1 MYFVTPRQLI
11 FPGDAVAT
19 ADSRVEGPV
28 YLDNGKYRSLVVGLV
43 EFRDDGVVIVP
54 LEGVYRPKRG
64 DLVVGYVT
72 DVLATGWEVDVR
84 SFMPAYLP
92 VGEALHK
99 HVDLE
104 TTPLTTFLNI
114 GDVVVAKVKDVDLTD
129 EYPIILT
136 LKEERVGKVESGTV
150 AEIAPVKVP
159 RVIGKKGTMLNTLME
174 LGCDIVVGQN
184 GRVWARCKDPRDEV
198 FLASLIKKIE
208 TESHV
213 MGLTDRIKAEIE
225 NYKKTKQ
232 QAATKMTNL

>member
-11 FPGDAVAT
+11 FPGDVVAT
-19 ADSRVEGPV
+19 ADSKVEGPV
-28 YLDNGKYRSLVVGLV
+28 FLDNGRYRSLVVGLV
-43 EFRDDGVVIVP
+43 EFRDDVVVIVP
-54 LEGVYRPKRG
+54 LEGTYRPKKG

-72 DVLATGWEVDVR
+72 DVLATGWEVDIR

-92 VGEALHK
+92 VSEALHR

-129 EYPIILT
+129 EYPVILT
-136 LKEERVGKVESGTV
+136 LKEERVGKVERGTV
-150 AEIAPVKVP
+150 VEISPVKVP
-159 RVIGKKGTMLNTLME
+159 RVIGKKGSMLNTLME
-174 LGCDIVVGQN
+174 LSCDIVVGQN
-184 GRVWARCKDPRDEV
+184 GRIWARCKDARDEV

-213 MGLTDRIKAEIE
+213 MGLTDRVKAEIE
-225 NYKKTKQ
+225 KWRAASTKAPENYK
-232 QAATKMTNL
+232 

>member
-1 MYFVTPRQLI
+1 
-11 FPGDAVAT
+11 
-19 ADSRVEGPV
+19 
-28 YLDNGKYRSLVVGLV
+28 
-43 EFRDDGVVIVP
+43 
-54 LEGVYRPKRG
+54 VYRPKRG

-104 TTPLTTFLNI
+104 TTHLTTFLNI

-159 RVIGKKGTMLNTLME
+159 RVIGKKGSMLNTLME

-232 QAATKMTNL
+232 QAAV

>member
-1 MYFVTPRQLI
+1 
-11 FPGDAVAT
+11 
-19 ADSRVEGPV
+19 
-28 YLDNGKYRSLVVGLV
+28 
-43 EFRDDGVVIVP
+43 
-54 LEGVYRPKRG
+54 VYRPKRG

-136 LKEERVGKVESGTV
+136 LKEEKVGKVESGTV

-159 RVIGKKGTMLNTLME
+159 RVIGKKGSMLNTLME

-232 QAATKMTNL
+232 QAAV

>member
-232 QAATKMTNL
+232 QTATKMTNL

>member
-1 MYFVTPRQLI
+1 MRLVAPRQLI
-11 FPGDAVAT
+11 FPGDVVAT
-19 ADSRVEGPV
+19 ADSKVEGPV
-28 YLDNGKYRSLVVGLV
+28 YLDNGRYRSLVVGLV

-54 LEGVYRPKRG
+54 LEGVYKPKKG

-72 DVLATGWEVDVR
+72 DVLATGWEVDVK

-136 LKEERVGKVESGTV
+136 LKEDRVGKVESGTV
-150 AEIAPVKVP
+150 VEIAPVKVP
-159 RVIGKKGTMLNTLME
+159 RVIGKKGSMLNTLME

-184 GRVWARCKDPRDEV
+184 GRIWIRCKDAHDEV
-198 FLASLIKKIE
+198 FLASIIRKIE
-208 TESHV
+208 AESHV
-213 MGLTDRIKAEIE
+213 MGLTDRVKAEIE

>member
-1 MYFVTPRQLI
+1 MHLVVPRQLV
-11 FPGDAVAT
+11 FPGDVVAT
-19 ADSRVEGPV
+19 AESRVEGPV

-43 EFRDDGVVIVP
+43 EFREDVVVIVP
-54 LEGVYRPKRG
+54 LEGTYRPKKG

-92 VGEALHK
+92 VSEALHK

-114 GDVVVAKVKDVDLTD
+114 GDVIIAKVKDVDLTD

-136 LKEERVGKVESGTV
+136 LKEERVGKVERGTV
-150 AEIAPVKVP
+150 IEISPVKVP
-159 RVIGKKGTMLNTLME
+159 RVIGKKGSMLNTLME
-174 LGCDIVVGQN
+174 LGCDIIVGQN
-184 GRVWARCKDPRDEV
+184 GRIWIRCKDVKDEV

-208 TESHV
+208 AESHV
-213 MGLTDRIKAEIE
+213 MGLTDRIKTEIE
-225 NYKKTKQ
+225 KWKTGK
-232 QAATKMTNL
+232 T

>member
-104 TTPLTTFLNI
+104 TTLLTTFLNI

-159 RVIGKKGTMLNTLME
+159 RVIGKKGSMLNTLME

>member
-1 MYFVTPRQLI
+1 MYYVTPRQLV
-11 FPGDAVAT
+11 FPGDVIAT
-19 ADSRVEGPV
+19 ADSKVEGPV

-43 EFRDDGVVIVP
+43 EFREDVVVVVP
-54 LEGVYRPKRG
+54 LEGTYKPKKG
-64 DLVVGYVT
+64 DLVIGYVT

-92 VGEALHK
+92 VGEALHR

-136 LKEERVGKVESGTV
+136 LKDEKVGKVESGTV
-150 AEIAPVKVP
+150 VEITPVKVP
-159 RVIGKKGTMLNTLME
+159 RVIGKRGSMLNTLME

-184 GRVWARCKDPRDEV
+184 GRIWVKCKDPRDEV
-198 FLASLIKKIE
+198 FLASLIRKIE
-208 TESHV
+208 AESHV
-213 MGLTDRIKAEIE
+213 MGLTDRIRAEIE
-225 NYKKTKQ
+225 NYKTSKQ
-232 QAATKMTNL
+232 QGTV